1 MLHLL
6 DTAKVSFL
14 NKLIHLVNVGNGA
27 ALEVSSSKIVSGL
40 EPLKTNVLLT
50 TFGRLAQDK
59 KIDRNELIQHCL
71 SGKAIQEFQRNEESL
86 SDATNAHGKAADSKA
101 TTSPGANVTEQS
113 GANEQHSIME
123 RGHETN
129 SCYDFWSHCQAK
141 MF

>member
-50 TFGRLAQDK
+50 TFGRLAQDQ

-71 SGKAIQEFQRNEESL
+71 SGKAIHEFQRNEESL
-86 SDATNAHGKAADSKA
+86 SDTMNARGKAAASKA

-113 GANEQHSIME
+113 GAN
-123 RGHETN
+123 
-129 SCYDFWSHCQAK
+129 
-141 MF
+141 